1 MVSDESS
8 GRRGWRTRPP
18 DRSAHT
24 VPTTDYVRFP
34 KHYRFRPD
42 VCRAAVPEKKGT
54 VEHLV
59 GYTKRDLIVP
69 TGAQPRRP
77 GSGQRRGGPLV
88 RGVNA
93 AVHAE
98 ICAVPAERLG
108 RERPLLGGL
117 RPLRA
122 EIGPKPISR
131 KVNERSCVRL
141 RQVAGLVVLRQ
152 APPGPMRRC
161 SLVGVAESGH
171 RLRRA
176 VEHVKAAVTDTRSP
190 KAPISQALRHPA
202 VGVRCAPGVTRP
214 TERTAR
220 I

>member
-1 MVSDESS
+1 M
-8 GRRGWRTRPP
+8 
-18 DRSAHT
+18 
-24 VPTTDYVRFP
+24 
-34 KHYRFRPD
+34 
-42 VCRAAVPEKKGT
+42 
-54 VEHLV
+54 
-59 GYTKRDLIVP
+59 
-69 TGAQPRRP
+69 
-77 GSGQRRGGPLV
+77 

-98 ICAVPAERLG
+98 VCAVPAERLG

-190 KAPISQALRHPA
+190 KAHPVIGSDIASTPASRSRCALRA
-202 VGVRCAPGVTRP
+202 RGYP
-214 TERTAR
+214 THRADRTHLMP
-220 I
+220 